1 MQPLQKFDDCIA
13 FLKERMKKPL
23 PGLQA
28 QLKLAPPFR
37 DNIMPKVLDNYRKG
51 SVMLLIK
58 NVKQQPNIV
67 FIERS
72 DDGKVH
78 SGQIAFPGG
87 KKDESDESL
96 LATAIRETEEE
107 VGLASHHISV
117 IGELTQLYIPPSNFM
132 VDPFVGCVEKEIDY
146 FINKKEVKRVIEIP
160 LAEFFSEGVIKNED
174 VVTTYKGP
182 VSVPCYNLHGV
193 QIWGAS
199 GMILSELIFLFDES
213 R

>member
-37 DNIMPKVLDNYRKG
+37 DNIMPKVMDNYRKG

-58 NVKQQPNIV
+58 NIEQCPYIV

-107 VGLASHHISV
+107 IGLASHDISV
-117 IGELTQLYIPPSNFM
+117 VGDLTQLYIPPSNFM
-132 VDPFVGCVEKEIDY
+132 VDPFIGCVVQQIDY
-146 FINKKEVKRVIEIP
+146 SINEKEVKRIIEIP
-160 LAEFFSEGVIKNED
+160 LADFFHEGVISNED
-174 VVTTYKGP
+174 VVTTYRGP

-199 GMILSELIFLFDES
+199 SMILSEFISLFDEVY
-213 R
+213 

>member
-13 FLKERMKKPL
+13 FLIKRMKLPL
-23 PGLQA
+23 PGLEA

-37 DNIMPKVLDNYRKG
+37 NNIMPKVLTDYRKG

-58 NVKQQPNIV
+58 SIERQPHLI

-87 KKDESDESL
+87 KKDESDETL
-96 LATAIRETEEE
+96 LSTAIRETEEE
-107 VGLASHHISV
+107 IGLAPHHISV
-117 IGELTQLYIPPSNFM
+117 LGELTQLYIPPSNFM
-132 VDPFVGCVEKEIDY
+132 VSPFVGYLE
-146 FINKKEVKRVIEIP
+146 NKTEYAISTKEVKRAIEIP
-160 LAEFFSEGVIKNED
+160 LVDFFNKEVIVDDE
-174 VVTTYKGP
+174 VATTYRGP
-182 VSVPCYNLHGV
+182 VSVPCYKLHGI

-199 GMILSELIFLFDES
+199 SMILSEFLALFDEIE
-213 R
+213 

>member
-1 MQPLQKFDDCIA
+1 MQPLRKFDDCIA

-37 DNIMPKVLDNYRKG
+37 NNIMPKALDNYRKG

-58 NVKQQPNIV
+58 NIEQQPHVV

-72 DDGKVH
+72 EDGKVH

-87 KKDESDESL
+87 KKDESDEDL
-96 LATAIRETEEE
+96 QATAIRETEEE
-107 VGLASHHISV
+107 IGLASHHISV
-117 IGELTQLYIPPSNFM
+117 LCELTQLYIPPSNFM
-132 VDPFVGCVEKEIDY
+132 VDPFVGCMERQIDY
-146 FINKKEVKRVIEIP
+146 SINEKEVKRIIEIP
-160 LAEFFSEGVIKNED
+160 LADFFNEGVIRNED
-174 VVTTYKGP
+174 VVTTYRGF

-199 GMILSELIFLFDES
+199 SMILSEFISLFD
-213 R
+213 